1 MRDEP
6 CEEKDGSEMKEI
18 TKKTPRK
25 RKRKRKR
32 IKAKKCPTGSEEMFY
47 LYLYSVSTTDVISA
61 FKPSTM
67 VCSL

>member
-6 CEEKDGSEMKEI
+6 CEEKDGSEIKEI

-25 RKRKRKR
+25 RT
-32 IKAKKCPTGSEEMFY
+32 IKAKKCPTVSEEKFY
-47 LYLYSVSTTDVISA
+47 LFHYSVSTTDDVISA
-61 FKPSTM
+61 FKPSTV